1 MSSEKIRVKSEKYNV
16 VGASIVSMT
25 KNNNAIT
32 LISLIVTI
40 IILLVLAGVTINL
53 TIGENGLFNTAKNA
67 GKNYINEEEKELAD
81 LENIYSQIKIATGE
95 DSKITISMEDLNSLI
110 DKKVQEEVAKS
121 NNEILENN
129 LNKKI
134 KSGSIKCNSVKPGA
148 YWTGKITFDEP
159 FETSNYAIALSIKVS
174 DYWQHFRLCYRDVT
188 ENGFSIYLYNGHS
201 TGTGS
206 PEITW
211 IAIPYNE

>member
-174 DYWQHFRLCYRDVT
+174 DY
-188 ENGFSIYLYNGHS
+188 
-201 TGTGS
+201 
-206 PEITW
+206 
-211 IAIPYNE
+211 